1 MTFQN
6 IGRVDSTA
14 LPLPRK
20 EVSMTALQTVAE
32 QILEFGS
39 FVYTYKED
47 SKTHTDVYKIDGNT
61 MAQIKCDGM
70 QRVIQVTFTK

>member
-1 MTFQN
+1 
-6 IGRVDSTA
+6 
-14 LPLPRK
+14 
-20 EVSMTALQTVAE
+20 MTALQTVAE
-32 QILEFGS
+32 QILEFGT

-47 SKTHTDVYKIDGNT
+47 STTHTDVYKIDGNT